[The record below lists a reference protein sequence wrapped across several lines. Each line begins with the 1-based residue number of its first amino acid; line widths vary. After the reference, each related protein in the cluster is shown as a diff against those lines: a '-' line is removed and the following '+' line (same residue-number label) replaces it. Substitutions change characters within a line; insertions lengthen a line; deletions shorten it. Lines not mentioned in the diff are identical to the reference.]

1 MNIALWIIQIILS
14 IKLMSVSY
22 THGLRQSKP
31 TMQDAIHKLGK
42 ISKPIL
48 TFVAIITFLGAVGLI
63 LPGILGLPNGII
75 VITAGILCVFLLV
88 SLFFHLKSREK
99 PRIFVSIV
107 LFALA
112 AFVAYGR
119 WVFIP

>member
-14 IKLMSVSY
+14 IKLINVSY
-22 THGLRQSKP
+22 THGMRQSKP

-48 TFVAIITFLGAVGLI
+48 TFDAILTFLGAVGLI
-63 LPGILGLPNGII
+63 LPGILGLPSGII
-75 VITAGILCVFLLV
+75 VITAMFLCILLLA
-88 SLFFHLKSREK
+88 SLVFHLKSREK

-119 WVFIP
+119 W